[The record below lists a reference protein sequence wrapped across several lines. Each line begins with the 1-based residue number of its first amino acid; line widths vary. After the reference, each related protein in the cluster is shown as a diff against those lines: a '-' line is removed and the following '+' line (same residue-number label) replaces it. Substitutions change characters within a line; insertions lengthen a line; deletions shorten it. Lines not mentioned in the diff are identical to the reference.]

1 MQKNLSDVAR
11 RLRFTCQTQKL
22 PVRLSVITAL
32 AMLPLLQ
39 LHAIGSK
46 KETNQYVDVMNN
58 NRLTVV
64 SVKSPNTVFNNG
76 QSLHGFGYDLMRNY
90 AKSLNVQLDFK
101 IVADDATALQL
112 VADGK
117 ANMALTNAPMQTIE
131 KKKLNFFSATCG
143 NLNSLEKHGLSS
155 NINLVVNNAADPLAQ
170 TATGFTC
177 KANDNGYIDQLA
189 SFYNHNTVD
198 EDAWE
203 TIEQDLKKRMPIYK
217 ASFKREAQKYNLDW
231 QFLAAMG
238 YQESYL
244 KPNSVSATG
253 VRGLMM
259 LTNNTAKAMG
269 VTDRDNP
276 QQSIQGGAKYL
287 DQLLEQYDEIAYP
300 DRGWYALV
308 AYNMGPGAL
317 SAIQSKV
324 SKQGKNP
331 NEWINIYS
339 YLKANQASNGKY
351 RQAVQYVTRIR
362 AYVEH
367 IQSNYTSTVEV

>member
-1 MQKNLSDVAR
+1 MQNKLSGVAR
-11 RLRFTCQTQKL
+11 RLRLTCQTNKL
-22 PVRLSVITAL
+22 PVRLSIITAL

-39 LHAIGSK
+39 LHAISSK
-46 KETNQYVDVMNN
+46 KETNEYVDVMNN

-101 IVADDATALQL
+101 IVADETTALQL

-117 ANMALTNAPMQTIE
+117 ANMALTNASMQTIE
-131 KKKLNFFSATCG
+131 NKKLNFFSATCG

-155 NINLVVNNAADPLAQ
+155 NISLVVSNATDPLAQ

-198 EDAWE
+198 ENSWE

-217 ASFKREAQKYNLDW
+217 ASFKREAQKYNFDW

-244 KPNSVSATG
+244 KPNSVSPTG

-269 VTDRDNP
+269 VTDRNNP

-287 DQLLEQYDEIAYP
+287 DQLLEQYEDIAYP
-300 DRGWYALV
+300 DRAWYALV

-317 SAIQSKV
+317 STIQSKV

-331 NEWINIYS
+331 NEWINIYT
-339 YLKANQASNGKY
+339 YLKTHQVSNGKY
-351 RQAVQYVTRIR
+351 KQAVQYVTRIR
-362 AYVEH
+362 AYIEH
-367 IQSNYTSTVEV
+367 IQSNEAGTLDV

>member
-1 MQKNLSDVAR
+1 MQNTLSVLAR
-11 RLRFTCQTQKL
+11 RLRLTCKTNKL
-22 PVRLSVITAL
+22 PVRVSIVTAL

-39 LHAIGSK
+39 LHAISSK
-46 KETNQYVDVMNN
+46 KEMNQYVDVMNN

-101 IVADDATALQL
+101 IVADDTTALQL
-112 VADGK
+112 VAEGK
-117 ANMALTNAPMQTIE
+117 ANMALTNASMQAIE
-131 KKKLNFFSATCG
+131 KKSLNFFSATCG

-155 NINLVVNNAADPLAQ
+155 NINLVVSSATDPLAQ

-198 EDAWE
+198 ENSWE
-203 TIEQDLKKRMPIYK
+203 IIEQDLKKRMPIYR
-217 ASFKREAQKYNLDW
+217 ASFKREAQKYNMDW

-244 KPNSVSATG
+244 KPNSVSPTG

-269 VTDRDNP
+269 VTDRNNP

-287 DQLLEQYDEIAYP
+287 DHLLEQYEDISYP
-300 DRGWYALV
+300 DRAWYALV

-317 SAIQSKV
+317 ANVQTKV
-324 SKQGKNP
+324 SKLGKNP

-339 YLKANQASNGKY
+339 YMQTHQASNGKY
-351 RQAVQYVTRIR
+351 KQAVQYVTRIR
-362 AYVEH
+362 AYIEH
-367 IQSNYTSTVEV
+367 IQSNDSSTIEV